1 MQGDASVTE
10 LSKNNSHKSL
20 DVLDKL
26 INDIDSKGLELLG
39 MKSFYFNKETL
50 AEYSSYVDHLKIDL
64 KKNKPVIV
72 LAVSGH
78 DVYHTM
84 KKLIGSDDIKY
95 AKKNQINSLNSTFYN
110 RNEDTIVFSSEK
122 IQSKKML
129 QYFFGGRLEKI
140 HTVERLQEINEEK

>member
-39 MKSFYFNKETL
+39 MKSFYFNK
-50 AEYSSYVDHLKIDL
+50 IDL
-64 KKNKPVIV
+64 NKNKPVIV

-140 HTVERLQEINEEK
+140 HTVERLQEINEER